1 MESNGRESSHSSCL
15 ASRADK
21 ECEGCAL
28 YHERHSRG
36 GTESPFLPCLDTLT
50 IIIEGNEKSADT
62 KTRVCQG
69 RVEGRTIK
77 RKRGRRS

>member
-21 ECEGCAL
+21 KCESCAL

-36 GTESPFLPCLDTLT
+36 GIETPFLPCSDTLT
-50 IIIEGNEKSADT
+50 IIIEGNEKPADT
-62 KTRVCQG
+62 KTRVCQD
-69 RVEGRTIK
+69 RVESRIIK
-77 RKRGRRS
+77 RK